1 MINKIGTL
9 LIFLGTLLGV
19 GQAWSF
25 GCPSNADMQ
34 NAIANQSPTIV
45 VADGTTFHLD
55 IMSHATPS
63 AVSFTHADLGPKD
76 NKVVC
81 YYGIG
86 RATYQSLATPVCTI
100 NSGTTNVVPPGGEF
114 KNSVTWYFARAPE
127 DMVIV
132 CN

>member
-1 MINKIGTL
+1 MVNKTFNL
-9 LIFLGTLLGV
+9 LVFLGALLGV
-19 GQAWSF
+19 GHAWSF

-34 NAIANQSPTIV
+34 NAIANQSPTV
-45 VADGTTFHLD
+45 VAGGTIFHLD
-55 IMSHATPS
+55 IMPGAAPS